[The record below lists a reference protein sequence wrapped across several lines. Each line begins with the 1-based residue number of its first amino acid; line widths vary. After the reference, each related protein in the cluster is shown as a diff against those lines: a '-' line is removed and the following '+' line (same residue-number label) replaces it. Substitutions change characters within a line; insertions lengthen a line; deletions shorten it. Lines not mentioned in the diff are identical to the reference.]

1 METKAM
7 KKTALLAVAVALPF
21 MAAAQQDPQHT
32 GSIPR
37 TDRMT
42 EQQVRHKLESAGYN
56 AIGMLELDSEGV
68 WRTTAMKGDEMMSIS
83 VSRDGS
89 IEDR

>member
-1 METKAM
+1 M
-7 KKTALLAVAVALPF
+7 KKSALFAVAVALPL
-21 MAAAQQDPQHT
+21 MAAAQQNPDHT

-37 TDRMT
+37 TDSMT
-42 EQQVRHKLESAGYN
+42 EQQVRHKLESAGYT
-56 AIGMLELDSEGV
+56 AIGMLERDSEGL
-68 WRTTAMKGDEMMSIS
+68 WRTTAMKGDDMMSIT